1 MKFSKALSLAGLLA
15 TAAIGVYAAPMED
28 ISVTSVDLSEAP
40 TGQGSNE
47 HLYVTVSR
55 TDDLVD
61 DDGAIVAERVMAVQV
76 TFDVIENQLHCNG
89 VPVEIGVNNIQVEAQ
104 IAANPEK
111 LTVASEEDASLLA
124 DSFDVGL
131 ATVEVTASIVDE
143 MKTEDGMTFRR
154 IDVQEKIVEINGEEV
169 VQTEVGQQILDVFE
183 DGAVRKWYPDPL
195 SGFLLPGPA
204 ITSEEPAQEIYVDKQ
219 ATPLLAADHAGSKG
233 CASAL
238 VDPIVD
244 WWNSQTAVVQ
254 GLITG
259 GFVAGVFA
267 LALAMRNMIMGS
279 FQPDYMA
286 VPVAERSQDDEQIWN
301 EDKKQDEE
309 KRPFLS

>member
-1 MKFSKALSLAGLLA
+1 M
-15 TAAIGVYAAPMED
+15 I
-28 ISVTSVDLSEAP
+28 
-40 TGQGSNE
+40 
-47 HLYVTVSR
+47 
-55 TDDLVD
+55 
-61 DDGAIVAERVMAVQV
+61 
-76 TFDVIENQLHCNG
+76 
-89 VPVEIGVNNIQVEAQ
+89 
-104 IAANPEK
+104 
-111 LTVASEEDASLLA
+111 VASEEDASLLA

-183 DGAVRKWYPDPL
+183 DGAVRKWSPDPL

-219 ATPLLAADHAGSKG
+219 GTIISDRKKISRTHTLIPCLIATPLLAADHAGSKG